1 MLIATAAAVALAVR
15 YESIAVA
22 LLGLLG
28 YLTRLLIK
36 PSDAALDV
44 YVTILSGSAL
54 WLARRYAWRAVEVF
68 ALAFTVVLYATTIF
82 HANFDR
88 LLASA
93 FLILFAGLFTA
104 ARTPALVD
112 AAHSLA
118 MLALVRV
125 WGHSPRIYLL
135 STLALVTADLAI
147 AVRLA
152 SRSLPGAALA
162 AYWIAF
168 ALWSPRPYDASFF
181 AVTLVFLIY
190 FIWTVRL
197 RNYGRL
203 GRGSGRARM
212 DGGIARRP
220 ARHVCV
226 LGGAVP
232 GISSARA
239 GRRLDVSRPAR
250 LCGCDQCAI
259 SVIRRGRT
267 GGMGGVAV
275 DDLARV
281 RSDRLCG
288 RAHRPTVGL
297 GFEVAGWAARAA
309 APANRA
315 SLVAASI
322 SILLAVYALVLIAA
336 GVSAASAV
344 NRALGLVLIGA
355 VVVKLYAY
363 DVWLLRT
370 LYRTTAFIALGAVLV
385 ASSYVYSRYR
395 DRIEE
400 WWRDRAKTGDG
411 NTAPVS

>member
-68 ALAFTVVLYATTIF
+68 ALAFTVVLYWTTIF

-168 ALWSPRPYDASFF
+168 ALWSPRPYDASFV

-190 FIWTVRL
+190 FVWTAWRDPNPFIIALNSIAYYAGAYVLVSPQHNKWVGLLGLALAGAHYALARRL
-197 RNYGRL
+197 Q
-203 GRGSGRARM
+203 RASARTAALAP
-212 DGGIARRP
+212 GIAAGLFEVAIPIQLSGFEITVAWAAEAAALAWTAASFHDRRAMYASWAVLLLAFLRLALADAWMYP
-220 ARHVCV
+220 DPRAYAAVINARFLSFV
-226 LGGAVP
+226 AV
-232 GISSARA
+232 ALA
-239 GRRLDVSRPAR
+239 AW
-250 LCGCDQCAI
+250 
-259 SVIRRGRT
+259 
-267 GGMGGVAV
+267 AV

-288 RAHRPTVGL
+288 RAHRPTVGTRL
-297 GFEVAGWAARAA
+297 
-309 APANRA
+309 
-315 SLVAASI
+315 
-322 SILLAVYALVLIAA
+322 
-336 GVSAASAV
+336 
-344 NRALGLVLIGA
+344 
-355 VVVKLYAY
+355 
-363 DVWLLRT
+363 
-370 LYRTTAFIALGAVLV
+370 
-385 ASSYVYSRYR
+385 
-395 DRIEE
+395 
-400 WWRDRAKTGDG
+400 
-411 NTAPVS
+411 